1 MMQGGGSWNMP
12 KIVNQDW
19 PGAKNVNYTPF
30 SSKRV
35 SIAVKK
41 TTRISLTFQLS
52 FVQLSPELSL
62 SKHRQDFDVRT
73 QRWLRSEPEH
83 ENFFVFPKM
92 SILATQGLFTFES
105 HQLSFPSSD
114 AMPQTGPWI
123 NNFIIKLSLNS
134 FQFLHLVHLVLTVW
148 WPLETVNIF
157 PLLKCWGP
165 DRHSLCLWPLEI
177 FSGDS
182 LEAFWTALATSLWD
196 TAKGEKSR
204 SSSEFTPWGS
214 RRFVGVA
221 SS

>member
-1 MMQGGGSWNMP
+1 MKLPTVLWKILVWEVLDCEFIHIFLHMMMMGWGHTEYG
-12 KIVNQDW
+12 VNQDW

-62 SKHRQDFDVRT
+62 SKHRQNFDVRT

-123 NNFIIKLSLNS
+123 NEFIIKLYLNS
-134 FQFLHLVHLVLTVW
+134 FQFLHLVHGILT
-148 WPLETVNIF
+148 I
-157 PLLKCWGP
+157 
-165 DRHSLCLWPLEI
+165 
-177 FSGDS
+177 
-182 LEAFWTALATSLWD
+182 
-196 TAKGEKSR
+196 
-204 SSSEFTPWGS
+204 
-214 RRFVGVA
+214 
-221 SS
+221 